1 MPTAD
6 KNVTSAIHSE
16 VSGAL
21 SNLAAAQ
28 SSAPSSRRSSGE
40 NRAARNSRLIAEVSI
55 RLSEIMKF
63 GDLEDS
69 DLYTIGQ
76 LADYLDVSLRTLRF
90 YEQSGLLR
98 PVREGSRRLYTR
110 RDLDQLRVIVTLR
123 ELEASLG
130 AIKSL
135 MTRIKD
141 LDDVGSM
148 MAAIEGLLVAIAAS
162 NDERIGELTRLNG
175 RINETLGQLQA
186 RGGNS

>member
-1 MPTAD
+1 MSTVD
-6 KNVTSAIHSE
+6 KNVTSAIRSE

-21 SNLAAAQ
+21 TNLAAAQ
-28 SSAPSSRRSSGE
+28 ASVPSSRRSSGE
-40 NRAARNSRLIAEVSI
+40 NRAARNSRLITEVAM

-63 GDLEDS
+63 GNLEDS

-135 MTRIKD
+135 MTRIKE

-148 MAAIEGLLVAIAAS
+148 IAAIEGLLVAIASS
-162 NDERIGELTRLNG
+162 NEDRIAELTRLNR
-175 RINETLGQLQA
+175 RINDTLGQLHA
-186 RGGNS
+186 KGTPS